1 MKLVTDLSPRANG
14 TVVAE
19 FGKTK
24 YVFKPGED
32 GRLSAEVAN
41 EGDALAL
48 LDTGNFY
55 PASLD
60 DSGPAVEIAD
70 LEKAVDAAEAALG
83 EATAAHEAA
92 PTTETEAALG
102 EVKEA
107 AKKAKTDLKAAL
119 KAAKKK

>member
-32 GRLSAEVAN
+32 GRLSAEVAS

-55 PASLD
+55 PESLD
-60 DSGPAVEIAD
+60 DSGPAVEIED
-70 LEKAVDAAEAALG
+70 LAQAVDKAEAALG
-83 EATAAHEAA
+83 EATSAHEAA
-92 PTTETEAALG
+92 PTPETEAALG
-102 EVKEA
+102 DAKETV
-107 AKKAKTDLKAAL
+107 KKAKADLKAAL